1 MPEADNWAPRHT
13 ARWLYEYVQVNGF
26 LPSEIA
32 AVERLRAFVQEHDR
46 PLPEPE
52 HAPITEVE
60 KVRAA
65 YRTDRSVSND
75 DYCRLIEQAA
85 ATDDAHEA
93 QQEVPDH

>member
-46 PLPEPE
+46 PLPV
-52 HAPITEVE
+52 HTEVE
-60 KVRAA
+60 KVREA
-65 YRTDRSVSND
+65 YFSDPTVSPEQ
-75 DYCRLIEQAA
+75 YGRLIEQAA
-85 ATDDAHEA
+85 ASDDAREA